1 VENIENHE
9 EVRAKGPEIQKSKN
23 GYFWLWI
30 PIMILVGLFLGF
42 IIWGG
47 NLKKAKAV
55 AATQMEIATT
65 AQKNL
70 TVEKNNVL
78 LLQKVITD
86 LRNEIA
92 ALKARP
98 TTVVSGGGASS
109 GELNALNK
117 QVAYLQKALTQCMAG
132 KPATNTGTLSGGTLI
147 GTGSE
152 KNSDVAEP
160 AFTIAPSMASA
171 KTQLVSSNQLVE
183 YYENGLIPFCARY
196 GGNSNRHI
204 PHLAMRKYNFTD
216 AQSNG
221 IGGFNWYLSG
231 TSADLVGDYGCTSDG
246 TFFVSAKIIDAYM
259 IPADNGVI
267 EILAKGFG
275 WTAKQMTKFGDY
287 YICSGK

>member
-1 VENIENHE
+1 MEDNSNPSGG
-9 EVRAKGPEIQKSKN
+9 AKGPETQRSKKGWN
-23 GYFWLWI
+23 WLWA
-30 PIMILVGLFLGF
+30 PVMILVGLFLGF
-42 IIWGG
+42 ILWGIDVG
-47 NLKKAKAV
+47 MAKARARV
-55 AATQMEIATT
+55 SEAKATMALDHQKTEQAKTAAYATQVA
-65 AQKNL
+65 NL
-70 TVEKNNVL
+70 EA
-78 LLQKVITD
+78 
-86 LRNEIA
+86 EIA